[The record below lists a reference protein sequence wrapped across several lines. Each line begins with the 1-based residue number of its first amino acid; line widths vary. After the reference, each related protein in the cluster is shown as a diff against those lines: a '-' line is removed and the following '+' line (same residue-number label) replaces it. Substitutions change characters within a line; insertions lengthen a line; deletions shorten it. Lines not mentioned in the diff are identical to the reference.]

1 MQKTKK
7 RQLKKRVTKKRRGG
21 RNNNNNNN
29 ENYANA
35 RNNAF
40 NYNNDDENVEPVMT
54 NTDEAWIAKADELID
69 QGDISDRY
77 LGEYPFGNLNLEDRR
92 AVDDAQA
99 EYLQWRMNRDNLLRE
114 VLDGYYVQVRKALA
128 KYKYRRQHVLVG
140 IFREVCDKLEQ
151 DWRTLVQRER
161 ERNIVRRVSNSNF
174 NAPNNINALH
184 ELAIARNAENAIMGE
199 PIHMNRPIMNF
210 NDEKNFNRYYQN
222 EASIRSLKNTKKN
235 PFTRK
240 NITKISWYKPVRKNK
255 NKNKNN

>member
-54 NTDEAWIAKADELID
+54 NTDEVWIAKADELID

-128 KYKYRRQHVLVG
+128 KNKYRRQHVLVG
-140 IFREVCDKLEQ
+140 IFEEVGDKLEQ

-161 ERNIVRRVSNSNF
+161 ERREVPNIHPIV
-174 NAPNNINALH
+174 APA
-184 ELAIARNAENAIMGE
+184 AGGKR
-199 PIHMNRPIMNF
+199 
-210 NDEKNFNRYYQN
+210 
-222 EASIRSLKNTKKN
+222 KK
-235 PFTRK
+235 TQK
-240 NITKISWYKPVRKNK
+240 KTQKKH
-255 NKNKNN
+255 